1 MAFPLAAAFPWLIG
15 AGKGALGLAA
25 KGGAAK
31 LAGAAAGAGV
41 RAAAGSKLAAALT
54 AAKGL
59 GTAGGVRG
67 AAVGGTRMAGRAL
80 GGLWKHSGTTNIE
93 RTLRLGPDLVF
104 GGMAAANTPGDFGD
118 KLIAGGTQAI
128 GSIGLGLGASKLPG
142 VRGTQLEGLAD
153 MSGSIAG
160 DFGGMYLGD
169 ALLRAK
175 GGGTTPWE
183 KMQMEGN
190 EQMRRELEQQVM
202 AQYGVAGYRPH
213 ELLNHDGM
221 NGIS

>member
-1 MAFPLAAAFPWLIG
+1 MAFPALAAIP
-15 AGKGALGLAA
+15 ALLAKLGVAA
-25 KGGAAK
+25 KA
-31 LAGAAAGAGV
+31 
-41 RAAAGSKLAAALT
+41 T
-54 AAKGL
+54 
-59 GTAGGVRG
+59 G
-67 AAVGGTRMAGRAL
+67 AAVGAKAALGAKAAAVGAGAAKGAGIRGALGTGTRMAGQAL
-80 GGLWKHSGTTNIE
+80 GGLWKHSGATNVE
-93 RTLRLGPDLVF
+93 RVMRLGPDMVF

-142 VRGTQLEGLAD
+142 IRGTALEGMAD
-153 MSGSIAG
+153 MTGSIAG

-190 EQMRRELEQQVM
+190 EQMRRELEQQIM
-202 AQYGVAGYRPH
+202 AQYGVGGYRPH
-213 ELLNHDGM
+213 QLFNSDGLNGM
-221 NGIS
+221 SA

>member
-1 MAFPLAAAFPWLIG
+1 MAFPALAAIP
-15 AGKGALGLAA
+15 ALLAKLGVAA
-25 KGGAAK
+25 KA
-31 LAGAAAGAGV
+31 
-41 RAAAGSKLAAALT
+41 T
-54 AAKGL
+54 
-59 GTAGGVRG
+59 G
-67 AAVGGTRMAGRAL
+67 AAVGTKAALGAKAAAIGAGAAKGAGIRGALGTGTRMAGQAL
-80 GGLWKHSGTTNIE
+80 GGLWKHSGTTNVE
-93 RTLRLGPDLVF
+93 RVLRLGPDMVF

-142 VRGTQLEGLAD
+142 IRGTQLEGMAD
-153 MSGSIAG
+153 MTGSIAG

-190 EQMRRELEQQVM
+190 EQMRRELEQQIM
-202 AQYGVAGYRPH
+202 AQYGVGGYRPH
-213 ELLNHDGM
+213 QLFNSDGLNGM
-221 NGIS
+221 SA

>member
-1 MAFPLAAAFPWLIG
+1 MAFPALAAIP
-15 AGKGALGLAA
+15 ALL
-25 KGGAAK
+25 AK
-31 LAGAAAGAGV
+31 LGAAAKV
-41 RAAAGSKLAAALT
+41 T
-54 AAKGL
+54 
-59 GTAGGVRG
+59 G
-67 AAVGGTRMAGRAL
+67 AAVGTKAALGAKAAAVGAGAVKGAGIRGAIGSGGRMAGQAL
-80 GGLWKHSGTTNIE
+80 SGLWKHSGTTNIE

-153 MSGSIAG
+153 MTGSIAG

-183 KMQMEGN
+183 KVQMEGN
-190 EQMRRELEQQVM
+190 EQMRRELEQQIM
-202 AQYGVAGYRPH
+202 AQYGIAGYRPH
-213 ELLNHDGM
+213 QLFNHDGL
-221 NGIS
+221 NGVTA